1 MNDLLPARRDYKPE
15 VLTTP
20 MSELPFVSRP
30 ERKDKKARHSNW
42 NVPAAEDY
50 GVACEIGR
58 EYAAHYIQYLKDNP
72 GQMPI
77 LNCIVSD
84 IDFEDKSNTK
94 GYWVGFISY
103 LDRLL
108 RAQARQLDVFAD
120 VDREQ
125 AIYARL
131 AANAKGESS

>member
-1 MNDLLPARRDYKPE
+1 M
-15 VLTTP
+15 
-20 MSELPFVSRP
+20 
-30 ERKDKKARHSNW
+30 
-42 NVPAAEDY
+42 PAAEDY
-50 GVACEIGR
+50 GVACDIGR

-72 GQMPI
+72 GQLPI
-77 LNCIVSD
+77 LNYIVSD
-84 IDFEDKSNTK
+84 IDFEDNSNTK

-125 AIYARL
+125 ARYARL